1 MSHAPTTGSLQGN
14 DLETSLFGTASGD
27 ASGKF
32 AAAMIMAML
41 DSGQGISDL
50 IFSPGRPPQV
60 EKHGQL
66 TAVPVPDLPILQPA
80 DTARL
85 ARDLIRNNEH
95 VLATLKNEGACDL
108 SYSLPER
115 ARFRVNI

>member
-1 MSHAPTTGSLQGN
+1 MTITAPDTSTAIPVEERLFGSLT
-14 DLETSLFGTASGD
+14 DPPAVSTAEVIGT
-27 ASGKF
+27 
-32 AAAMIMAML
+32 ML

-66 TAVPVPDLPILQPA
+66 TAVPVPDLSILQPA